1 MHRNKGEIKGAA
13 VSNAKDRRLKVVETM
28 GKPPKPVSRQEKQEA
43 ERVLT
48 EGEKTQLA
56 VMFEKVN
63 NLDNTI
69 NQAQAAVK
77 QVRQGLGEMITGMVA
92 KRGLDVTKWGVNL
105 AQGMILPLEQNGKK
119 PQLREVPRD
128 EEDES

>member
-1 MHRNKGEIKGAA
+1 M
-13 VSNAKDRRLKVVETM
+13 SNAKEKRLKAVEAL

-63 NLDNTI
+63 NLDNQI
-69 NQAQAAVK
+69 AQAQAAVK